1 MNRKG
6 RYLTFIFIY
15 CLSIIVSVIA
25 IPEGAVR
32 TGLFAMELTGERVGE
47 ICVSTAYP
55 TLKASFSGLTA
66 SRGDSAIKTIDDEEE
81 KEEKV
86 SKPIK
91 TFGKDPVVLIVH
103 THATESYL
111 PASKG
116 NYHTKKEANTV
127 REAGE
132 TLRKSLEKEGIGV
145 VHDKTLHDNPSYS
158 DSYSRSSS
166 TISKLLKDYPSI
178 ICVVDLH
185 RDAIAGQKDGP
196 TMTVDGKTCATY
208 SYVISNGV
216 DTYAANKTFI
226 SAMNKIGAED
236 FGDFTGP
243 ILERPYGYNQGL
255 CAKSILLELGNNR
268 NHIDDVNQSA
278 KVYGKILAKALKTA
292 D

>member
-1 MNRKG
+1 MSRKG
-6 RYLTFIFIY
+6 RYLTFVFIF
-15 CLSIIVSVIA
+15 CLSVLVSLTA
-25 IPEGAVR
+25 IPKNADR
-32 TGLFAMELTGERVGE
+32 TGVLGLELTGERVGA

-55 TLKASFSGLTA
+55 TLKASLMGLIA
-66 SRGDSAIKTIDDEEE
+66 AEGEGVPADEDKDEPE
-81 KEEKV
+81 TKV
-86 SKPIK
+86 TKSVK

-116 NYHTKKEANTV
+116 NYHTKKEDNTV

-158 DSYSRSSS
+158 DSYTRSNS
-166 TISKLLKDYPSI
+166 TISELLTQYPSI

-185 RDAIAGQKDGP
+185 RDAIAGKKEGP
-196 TMTVDGKTCATY
+196 IQTVDEKKCATY

-226 SAMNKIGAED
+226 SSMNKIGEEE
-236 FGDFTGP
+236 FSGFTGP

-268 NHIDDVNQSA
+268 NHIDDVNNSA
-278 KVYGKILAKALKTA
+278 KIYGKILAKALKTC